1 MIKKD
6 IATNTWYVR
15 FYYQGKDIRKK
26 GFKTK
31 ADALD
36 FENEKRA
43 ELKGFVGSTTS
54 ISKLL
59 ELYLN
64 KRKTRIKT
72 STFEKDERILNKYV
86 KPYFKTTTQI
96 NSYSITEWKTNLL
109 NNNFKEHYVNQV
121 IKCFRAFLV
130 YISTLTKIDN
140 RAIEELDIVKLYEI
154 KEEMQIWSVDEFNQ
168 FINVVDDPFY
178 KTLFETL
185 FWSGLRISELRALTK
200 KDIIGNELIIN
211 KRLESKSKVKGITTL
226 KTQASNRKV
235 LMPDAIIKKIK
246 AIESDGLI
254 FPVSETQIRRVLD
267 GYIKKSGVKHI
278 RLHDFRHS
286 HASYLFSINMNV
298 KMISQRLG
306 HSSVSITLDTYV
318 HLLPNE
324 QQQII
329 DAINKV
335 L

>member
-1 MIKKD
+1 MIKKEKE
-6 IATNTWYVR
+6 TNTWSVR
-15 FYYQGKDIRKK
+15 FYYNGKDIRKK

-31 ADALD
+31 ADAID

-54 ISKLL
+54 ISKLI

-64 KRKTRIKT
+64 KRKTRIKQ
-72 STFEKDERILNKYV
+72 STYEKDERILNKYV
-86 KPYFKTTTQI
+86 KPNFTYTTQI

-109 NNNFKEHYVNQV
+109 NNNFKEHYINQI

-130 YISTLTKIDN
+130 YASTLTKIDP
-140 RAIEELDIVKLYEI
+140 RVIDELDIVKLYEI
-154 KEEMQIWSVDEFNQ
+154 KEEMQVWSVDEFNQ
-168 FINVVDDPFY
+168 FISVVDDPFY
-178 KTLFETL
+178 NTLFTTL

-200 KDIIGNELIIN
+200 KDISGNELIIN
-211 KRLESKSKVKGITTL
+211 KRLEAKSKIKGITTL
-226 KTQASNRKV
+226 KTQASNRRV
-235 LMPDAIIKKIK
+235 LMPVAIINNLK
-246 AIESDGLI
+246 LI
-254 FPVSETQIRRVLD
+254 DSELLFPISETQIRRMLD
-267 GYIKKSGVKHI
+267 KYIKKSGVKKI

-286 HASYLFSINMNV
+286 HASFLFNSGMNV
-298 KMISQRLG
+298 KMISARLG

-324 QQQII
+324 QEKIV